1 MVSGQ
6 MSLDTVSLIELKLD
20 FTQRWIVDDNWT
32 YTGDI
37 SPFLKS
43 DTFRNSKKT
52 ILVFYG
58 IDTIANIVCV
68 MRFDTLV

>member
-1 MVSGQ
+1 MVFGQ
-6 MSLDTVSLIELKLD
+6 MSFDTVSLIQLKLD
-20 FTQRWIVDDNWT
+20 FTQRWIVDDDWT

-43 DTFRNSKKT
+43 DDFRSSKKT

-68 MRFDTLV
+68 IRPGTLA